1 MQKTQKNPHIQQ
13 NNNNRWW
20 YFPLERL
27 QFTFISSS
35 PSIDKSQWNLN
46 KLCILTVK
54 KKLVYKLC
62 SFLLFFAFV
71 FNFIACESKK
81 KLYELHFSPIHIYMI
96 YMREDNCVW
105 IYCVHSTL
113 YRLQITMYRDF
124 RVLHTGVYE

>member
-54 KKLVYKLC
+54 KNSFTSFAHFFC
-62 SFLLFFAFV
+62 SLLLFLISSLANRKKNCM
-71 FNFIACESKK
+71 NFIFHRSIFTWYIWEKIIVYGFIVYT
-81 KLYELHFSPIHIYMI
+81 LQTTDYNVQRFS
-96 YMREDNCVW
+96 C
-105 IYCVHSTL
+105 
-113 YRLQITMYRDF
+113 ITHR
-124 RVLHTGVYE
+124 RIWVK